1 MMPEIR
7 QLLETR
13 PFVPFYIHTSGGN
26 RYRVATSD
34 HAGFNPSGKQL
45 VIWFDEQGSITL
57 AGLHIV
63 TVEKETESLEQTA

>member
-34 HAGFNPSGKQL
+34 YAGFNPSGRRI
-45 VIWFDEQGSITL
+45 VIWFDDQGSITL
-57 AGLHIV
+57 SELHIV
-63 TVEKETESLEQTA
+63 AAEEEAESSGQTA